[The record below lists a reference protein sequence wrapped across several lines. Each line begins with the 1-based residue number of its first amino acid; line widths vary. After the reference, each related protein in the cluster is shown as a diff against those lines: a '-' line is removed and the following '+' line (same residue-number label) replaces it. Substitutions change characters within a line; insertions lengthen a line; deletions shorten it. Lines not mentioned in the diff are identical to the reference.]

1 MSAAWVIMWQIEEM
15 LVFEEIDPNRS
26 AELEIH
32 KTIIPVSLSDTA
44 QKVITYAFLISK
56 DILCD
61 HTIFHCLEN
70 GTTEE
75 EARKQLN
82 TFLEI
87 ALQRFPPLPQ
97 STIKILIV
105 SGNLIDELQK
115 LQAREKYN
123 TMAIGTG
130 SKPAEWEMG
139 TTARDIV
146 MQVPVRILAVPP
158 AADMV
163 FPGGLGVMVEKI
175 DVSYANVFTIFLEY
189 VEHYNLFLSFVLFA
203 KDRQTL
209 EEERK
214 LIEGFKDFFNETISF
229 SFILEEEQTV
239 LNFLKYADE
248 LSCDGSVIAWDEG
261 TTAYKA
267 AKESGRVFCNPNKPI
282 LYLNRAKLKDNI
294 EHLVFADEIEA

>member
-1 MSAAWVIMWQIEEM
+1 M
-15 LVFEEIDPNRS
+15 LVFDETDHGES
-26 AELEIH
+26 KKLEIH
-32 KTIIPVSLSDTA
+32 KAIIPVSLSENTK
-44 QKVITYAFLISK
+44 KVISYAFLISK
-56 DILCD
+56 EILCD

-82 TFLEI
+82 AILD
-87 ALQRFPPLPQ
+87 LVMQRFPVLPQ
-97 STIKILIV
+97 STISIHIV

-115 LQAREKYN
+115 LQARKKFS

-130 SKPAEWEMG
+130 SKPDKWEMG
-139 TTARDIV
+139 ATARDIV

-158 AADMV
+158 AADLV

-248 LSCDGSVIAWDEG
+248 LRCDGSVIAWDEG

-294 EHLVFADEIEA
+294 EHLVFANEIEA